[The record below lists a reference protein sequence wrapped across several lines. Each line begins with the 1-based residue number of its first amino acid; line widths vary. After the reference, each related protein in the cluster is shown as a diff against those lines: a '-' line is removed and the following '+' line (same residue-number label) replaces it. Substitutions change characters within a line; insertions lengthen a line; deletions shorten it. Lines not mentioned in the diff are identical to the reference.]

1 MSYAAKYASAFY
13 GPFRDAIGSAKTLTG
28 DKRTYQMDS
37 ANSDEALREVELDIA
52 EGADMVMVKPGMP
65 YLDIVRRVKDTFAMP
80 TFVYQVSGEYAMI
93 AAAAN
98 NGWIDGERAMMESL
112 LGFKRAGADGDFDV
126 FRAEGG
132 GEAAKAR
139 VAKANGEAACSSHSR
154 ARYSPF
160 AARQYCTLLM
170 VAGPW
175 RACRRFPCCAS
186 GNFGLEDGPCLIA
199 ALAIAAARAWR
210 NDGGVPP
217 HAFDPGLQPELFRG
231 VLTRRV
237 FAFLIDLV
245 VLSVPVI
252 LGYIFIAVFGVITL
266 GLGWMLFW
274 LAWPATIVWAI
285 VYYGASIGGP
295 HSATM
300 GMRAMDLELRTWY
313 GAPGYFVLGACHA
326 VLYWVSIS
334 FLTPLVLLVGLF
346 NGRRRLL
353 HDIVL
358 GTVVINSSVR
368 TQVAPPA
375 RSSY

>member
-1 MSYAAKYASAFY
+1 MSYS
-13 GPFRDAIGSAKTLTG
+13 GSGNT
-28 DKRTYQMDS
+28 
-37 ANSDEALREVELDIA
+37 
-52 EGADMVMVKPGMP
+52 
-65 YLDIVRRVKDTFAMP
+65 
-80 TFVYQVSGEYAMI
+80 
-93 AAAAN
+93 
-98 NGWIDGERAMMESL
+98 
-112 LGFKRAGADGDFDV
+112 
-126 FRAEGG
+126 GG
-132 GEAAKAR
+132 GP
-139 VAKANGEAACSSHSR
+139 SS
-154 ARYSPF
+154 
-160 AARQYCTLLM
+160 
-170 VAGPW
+170 AGG
-175 RACRRFPCCAS
+175 AS
-186 GNFGLEDGPCLIA
+186 NAGGV
-199 ALAIAAARAWR
+199 WR

-217 HAFDPGLQPELFRG
+217 HAFDPDMQPELFRG

-300 GMRAMDLELRTWY
+300 GMRAMDLEVRTWY

-326 VLYWVSIS
+326 VLFWISIS
-334 FLTPLVLLVGLF
+334 FLTPLVLLAGLL
-346 NGRRRLL
+346 NSRRRLL
-353 HDIVL
+353 HDIIL

-368 TQVAPPA
+368 TQVVPSP